1 MDENQI
7 KKAAFF
13 GNRITAEELAEA
25 LIQNF
30 EKVALKI
37 GDTKYCI
44 SDVISIGE
52 ETGFLKKEYKTKYS
66 LKLRVIFERILP
78 YNEVCINSILQHEG
92 REYCVTDIRDGYIT
106 AKIVETDLENLERRV
121 AELEG
126 KFKIQEQ
133 GECRTRGAGTHPEP
147 TDTPAKRPHED

>member
-7 KKAAFF
+7 KKAALF

-37 GDTKYCI
+37 GDTKYGI
-44 SDVISIGE
+44 SDVFYIEE

-66 LKLRVIFERILP
+66 LKLRAIFEQILP
-78 YNEVCINSILQHEG
+78 YNEICINSILTHDG
-92 REYCVTDIRDGYIT
+92 REYRVTDIKDGYIT
-106 AKIVETDLENLERRV
+106 AKIVETQTESLERRV
-121 AELEG
+121 SKLEEII
-126 KFKIQEQ
+126 KSK
-133 GECRTRGAGTHPEP
+133 
-147 TDTPAKRPHED
+147 EDIL